1 MKTVILAAGE
11 GSRMRPLTSNRPK
24 VMLPLGN
31 RPIAEHLL
39 ASCIQAGC
47 DDFIMVT
54 CYKGESVRQYF
65 GDGAKWGVNIEYC
78 SQPEPAGTADAV
90 ARLKGTVGE
99 RFLVLNGD
107 TVYDPG
113 DLGAL
118 LDKPGCNLGVI
129 KVADATG
136 LGVVETGGGQIT
148 GIYEKVA
155 EPPTRLANA
164 GAYLLTDDIFAAIE
178 QLKCSVRGE
187 YELPGALQVL
197 VDMGVPLGWYEL
209 GRWLTFSYPWDLLE
223 GGEALA
229 GHMNFDRQS
238 EVEPGVVLKGKV
250 GIGPGTVVQAGS
262 YIQGPV
268 IIGANCHIGPNCHI
282 RPFTSIGDNCRIGF
296 CVEIK
301 NSIIM
306 PGCAVPHFNYVGDS
320 VIGEGCNL
328 GAGTKVANLRFDRQT
343 VRIDGQDTRRR
354 KLGVV
359 MGDNVSTGVNSVLNT
374 GCIIG
379 QGSVIGPGVV
389 ASGRYDA
396 GSHVFA

>member
-1 MKTVILAAGE
+1 
-11 GSRMRPLTSNRPK
+11 
-24 VMLPLGN
+24 
-31 RPIAEHLL
+31 
-39 ASCIQAGC
+39 
-47 DDFIMVT
+47 
-54 CYKGESVRQYF
+54 
-65 GDGAKWGVNIEYC
+65 
-78 SQPEPAGTADAV
+78 
-90 ARLKGTVGE
+90 
-99 RFLVLNGD
+99 
-107 TVYDPG
+107 
-113 DLGAL
+113 
-118 LDKPGCNLGVI
+118 
-129 KVADATG
+129 
-136 LGVVETGGGQIT
+136 
-148 GIYEKVA
+148 
-155 EPPTRLANA
+155 
-164 GAYLLTDDIFAAIE
+164 
-178 QLKCSVRGE
+178 
-187 YELPGALQVL
+187 
-197 VDMGVPLGWYEL
+197 
-209 GRWLTFSYPWDLLE
+209 
-223 GGEALA
+223 LA
-229 GHMNFDRQS
+229 GHMNFDRQA
-238 EVEPGVVLKGKV
+238 EVETGAVLKGKV